1 MRALALLLSLAAAGF
16 ASEARAQPADTGFTL
31 GARLGYALP
40 MGDAAKPG
48 GQSFALK
55 DYVSGQV
62 PIEVEAGYRFTREI
76 SAGLYFGYGFAFAS
90 SKVCDQFGPLPTGVS
105 CSASGASVMRYGIQG
120 AYRFIM
126 PGMTPWLGLGIGMEQ
141 AKLDVKA
148 SGFGASQTSKFEVSG
163 WEYLNLQGGVDW
175 DLSPGF
181 KVGPFARV
189 SIAKY
194 DTAKLDGTKQDL
206 PSSDQSIHE
215 WLTIGVKGTFDL

>member
-1 MRALALLLSLAAAGF
+1 MRAIALLLSLAVAGF
-16 ASEARAQPADTGFTL
+16 ASEARAQAADTGLTL
-31 GARLGYALP
+31 GARLGYAIP

-48 GQSFALK
+48 GQSLAMG
-55 DYVSGQV
+55 DYVSGQI
-62 PIEVEAGYRFTREI
+62 PIEIEAGYRFTKEI

-90 SKVCDQFGPLPTGVS
+90 DKFCDQFGLPPGVS
-105 CSASGASVMRYGIQG
+105 CSTSGAYVMRYGIQA

-148 SGFGASQTSKFEVSG
+148 SGFGVTETSKFEVSG

-175 DLSPGF
+175 AVSPNF

-194 DTAKLDGTKQDL
+194 DTAKQDGTKQDF
-206 PSSDQSIHE
+206 PSSDQTIHE